1 MNSLIITEWL
11 DALLTENKTIRD
23 QVHGDI
29 ILNVA
34 ECAVI
39 DTQIFQRLRRI
50 KQLGTVDL
58 VFPGAEHSRF
68 QHSLGTLHVADLL
81 VKNVI
86 KNCPQELGEVQ
97 QKALVLVVRLAALL
111 HDLYE
116 LPFSHTLEKEGHV
129 FGKQWKDDDLNKLIF
144 GNNSQLF
151 SVVSKTIIGMS
162 RKSSEKQKTL
172 IENQWTSNEREKLAL
187 DMSATILSLVYKI
200 LAETTE
206 ELPKIVE
213 KLFEKKAA
221 FLEIFD
227 EKLLD
232 AAGYI
237 IRNTICADL
246 LDYLLR
252 DFQLCGIEKKY
263 DKRFLVYSTLFFT
276 TEAKKRSPT
285 VLFAYSLIDKRGRI
299 KQSVLSSLLDVLEL
313 RYSLAEVVHTHRVK
327 NAFSAM
333 VIESFNLYYQS
344 LDDSGKKAELKNLLL
359 TMGDYELLQYLREK
373 NADSKYVL
381 DYYFEHHN
389 YREFVLWD
397 KWETV
402 INSPALSEKALDFL
416 SDASFR
422 LFLEK
427 TLVKWLNNFLPVNKQ
442 LRNGD
447 ILFYVMPNPEH
458 LWKELEA
465 NVVYQGNDSQPKV
478 GTLKS
483 LSENNVLNPMSP
495 MMNSIVRR
503 IEGQRNLLK
512 TKYCNLWRVSM
523 FLSPKIDVKDDP
535 DYSEIP
541 NLLSDLVGKIF
552 KLQGIGALPTEI
564 ETLVIMPEKLNQ
576 ILIAI
581 KKERRSFW
589 TMEKLYEFP
598 V

>member
-1 MNSLIITEWL
+1 MKSPIIVEWL
-11 DALLTENKTIRD
+11 DNLLTENKTVRD

-29 ILNVA
+29 VLNVV

-81 VKNVI
+81 VKNII
-86 KNCPQELGEVQ
+86 KNCPRKIGDVQ
-97 QKALVLVVRLAALL
+97 QKAFILVVRLAALL

-116 LPFSHTLEKEGHV
+116 LPLSHTLEKEGHV
-129 FGKQWKDDDLNKLIF
+129 FGKQWKDEDLNKVIF
-144 GNNSQLF
+144 GEDSQLF
-151 SVVSKTIIGMS
+151 SVISKAIVGLVD
-162 RKSSEKQKTL
+162 KSSQIQKTL
-172 IENQWTSNEREKLAL
+172 IANQWTSNERVKLAF
-187 DMSATILSLVYKI
+187 DVSATILALVYKI

-206 ELPKIVE
+206 EPSKIVE
-213 KLFEKKAA
+213 KLFGKKVD

-232 AAGYI
+232 VAGYI

-252 DFQLCGIEKKY
+252 DFQLCGIDKKY
-263 DKRFLVYSTLFFT
+263 DKRFLVYSTLFFKDD
-276 TEAKKRSPT
+276 AKKGKQE
-285 VLFAYSLIDKRGRI
+285 VVFAYSLMDKRGRI

-333 VIESFNLYYQS
+333 VIESFNLYYQL

-359 TMGDYELLQYLREK
+359 TTGDYELLQYLREK

-397 KWETV
+397 KWENV
-402 INSPALSEKALDFL
+402 INSHALSKKGLDL
-416 SDASFR
+416 LNDACFR

-427 TLVKWLNNFLPVNKQ
+427 TLVNWINKSLPKNKQ

-447 ILFYVMPNPEH
+447 ILFYVMPNPEY

-465 NVVYQGNDSQPKV
+465 NVIYQGNDGQPKV
-478 GTLKS
+478 GTLRS

-495 MMNSIVRR
+495 MMNAIVRR
-503 IEGQRNLLK
+503 IEGQRNLLQA
-512 TKYCNLWRVSM
+512 KYCNLWRVSM
-523 FLSPKIDVKDDP
+523 FLSPRINVEEDS
-535 DYSEIP
+535 DYREIP
-541 NLLSDLVGKIF
+541 NVLSDLVGKMF
-552 KLQGIGALPTEI
+552 KLQGIEAKPTEI
-564 ETLVIMPEKLNQ
+564 ETLVIMPEELNQ
-576 ILIAI
+576 ILLKIQ
-581 KKERRSFW
+581 KERRSFW
-589 TMEKLYEFP
+589 TMKELYEFSL
-598 V
+598 